1 MKYVIGKDKTMKR
14 IVLLFVSILL
24 LCINTAT
31 GQKDYIFHRE
41 QMVKWQLQGRDIT
54 DLATLSAML
63 NVPRHKFVPE
73 NMKVRAY
80 TDGPLPIGN
89 GQTISQPYI
98 VAFMTQALRL
108 KSDYRVL
115 EIGTG
120 SGYQAAVLAKIVD
133 SVYTIEIVED
143 LAVVAKKRLKDL
155 GYDNVVVKWGDGYH
169 GLPSKAP
176 FDAIMVTAGA
186 DKIPQPLID
195 QLKVGGRMIIPVG
208 PHHGI
213 RQLVLVTKK
222 KNKVILKNL
231 MPVRF
236 VPFTRVKRPM

>member
-1 MKYVIGKDKTMKR
+1 MKR
-14 IVLLFVSILL
+14 IILLFVSILL

-54 DLATLSAML
+54 DLTTLTAML
-63 NVPRHKFVPE
+63 NVPRHEFVPE
-73 NMKVRAY
+73 SMKVRAY

-98 VAFMTQALRL
+98 VAFMTQALQL
-108 KSDYRVL
+108 KADHRVL

-133 SVYTIEIVED
+133 SVYTIEIVAE
-143 LAVVAKKRLKDL
+143 LAKTAKKRLKDL
-155 GYDNVVVKWGDGYH
+155 GYDNVIVKWGDGYH

-186 DKIPQPLID
+186 DSIPQPLID

-208 PHHGI
+208 PHNGI

-222 KNKVILKNL
+222 KNKIIRKNL

-236 VPFTRVKRPM
+236 VPFTRAKKPVEG